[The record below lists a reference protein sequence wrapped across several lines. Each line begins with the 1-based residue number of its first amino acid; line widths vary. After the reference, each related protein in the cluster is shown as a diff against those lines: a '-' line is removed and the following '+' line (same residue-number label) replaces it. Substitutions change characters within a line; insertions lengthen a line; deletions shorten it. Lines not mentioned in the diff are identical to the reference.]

1 MKKLRLSTFFDGI
14 FVFFLSFF
22 IFYSLLKGGIEKISV
37 TLILSVIISSS
48 ITFLF
53 CYFLEK
59 HFERKDVLLSDKKHY
74 DEFLKYLYFSSD
86 KEILSLI
93 KNYYQKSTYKAVIK
107 SGGVYIEEKNFIVFY
122 SFTPKKTDVQTILSA
137 YKKTPKSVNTVFIAN
152 EFEDSVFSFFSGFG
166 RIKLYT
172 AKDLYLSLLEYKLL
186 PSLDLL
192 PKKKKV
198 KFPLKTVFRR
208 ENSKKFFIWGAV
220 FLLFSTVTY
229 YRWFYLI
236 LGGIFLTISSYLRFF
251 KNFEQKQKAGLN

>member
-14 FVFFLSFF
+14 FVFLLSFF
-22 IFYSLLKGGIEKISV
+22 VFYSLLKGGVRKISV
-37 TLILSVIISSS
+37 TLILSVTISSV

-53 CYFLEK
+53 CYFLERY
-59 HFERKDVLLSDKKHY
+59 FEKKDVLLSDKKRY

-86 KEILSLI
+86 KEVLSLI
-93 KNYYQKSTYKAVIK
+93 KNYYQKSTYKAIIK
-107 SGGVYIEEKNFIVFY
+107 SGSVFVEEKNFMVFY
-122 SFTPKKTDVQTILSA
+122 SFTPKKTDANTILSS
-137 YKKTPKSVNTVFIAN
+137 YKKTPKAVNLVFIAN
-152 EFEDSVFSFFSGFG
+152 DYEDSVFNFFKGFG

-172 AKDLYLSLLEYKLL
+172 AKDLYLELLERNLL
-186 PSLDLL
+186 PSLDIL

-198 KFPLKTVFRR
+198 KIPLKMVFRR
-208 ENSKKFFIWGAV
+208 ENSKKFFMWGAV

-251 KNFEQKQKAGLN
+251 KNFSQTQKADLT